1 MKFAQMQR
9 FRQVNLRNYS
19 SICRLTKSEYH
30 VDNYGFKHTYE
41 NEGLL
46 LHYIC
51 QQLHQFYTSQLSS
64 YEEHQKR
71 WKDVLTRAKST
82 LIKTVRLFQVL
93 TFKLRCI
100 DYVCNLYHPYSM
112 NYLGGKF

>member
-1 MKFAQMQR
+1 MKYLSF
-9 FRQVNLRNYS
+9 
-19 SICRLTKSEYH
+19 RLTKSEYH
-30 VDNYGFKHTYE
+30 VDSYGFKHTYQ

-51 QQLHQFYTSQLSS
+51 QQLHQFYTSQLAS

-82 LIKTVRLFQVL
+82 LIKTVCYEFFYFYGTKLNF
-93 TFKLRCI
+93 TF
-100 DYVCNLYHPYSM
+100 
-112 NYLGGKF
+112 